1 MRTFGQIL
9 IGIILGA
16 LVGGGCMW
24 AYIAYS
30 DYRQEQKELAQ
41 QEMDQR
47 QAHKDSLMRIRA
59 MQDEHLQVEEKVEA
73 ERQLMCE
80 YLTTFYR
87 EEILDDHSSSLKPF
101 LDDSCHAER
110 SDFLP
115 YTSEKLSK
123 DNRRIME

>member
-1 MRTFGQIL
+1 M

-41 QEMDQR
+41 QKVDRR

-59 MQDEHLQVEEKVEA
+59 MQDEHLQAEEKVEA

-87 EEILDDHSSSLKPF
+87 EEIFGDHSSSLKPF
-101 LDDSCHAER
+101 LDYSCHA
-110 SDFLP
+110 
-115 YTSEKLSK
+115 
-123 DNRRIME
+123 

>member
-87 EEILDDHSSSLKPF
+87 EEIFGDHRSHSSTTAVTPSART
-101 LDDSCHAER
+101 SCLTRVR
-110 SDFLP
+110 SSRK
-115 YTSEKLSK
+115 TTAG
-123 DNRRIME
+123 